1 MSRYRNSID
10 EMSVITKVTLNGYII
25 YKLSNRASY
34 LRNVVKEYSRKM
46 KLYLIIDA
54 LMEENEFLDRNSDP

>member
-1 MSRYRNSID
+1 
-10 EMSVITKVTLNGYII
+10 MSVITKVTLNGYII